1 MFMESLWTDT
11 ECSTVAVQLH
21 HEEICAWDLLVKHI
35 YSENSGG
42 NAMYVLMVFIQTSF
56 YFGL

>member
-1 MFMESLWTDT
+1 MGPRQ
-11 ECSTVAVQLH
+11 VGA
-21 HEEICAWDLLVKHI
+21 LLVKHI

-42 NAMYVLMVFIQTSF
+42 NAMYVLMIFIQTAF